1 MKRIPII
8 FDVDTGIDDATT
20 LMMACS
26 SDSLE
31 ILGVT
36 VSHGN
41 NHLRHTL
48 RNTLNVLKLCGRED
62 IPVAAGAERPI
73 LRSMD
78 GDSEEKAGGMLVHGE
93 NGLGGY
99 EFEFADARAALRKD
113 RAWDFV
119 YRTIKNYGK
128 PVVYCC
134 LGPLTNAGTLLRKYP
149 DAVNYLKCFV
159 NMGGYIREGTLSP
172 MSSVNIFY
180 DPHGAEIVM
189 ESGVP
194 FYMCPGDLTGD
205 ALITLEEMAE
215 MRAFRSPVGR
225 AASSMVDAYYKTCS
239 GLGENKVNGLVGQS
253 MHDNCA
259 LAFIEH
265 PELFTYGRY
274 HCRVESESDLC
285 VAMTVID
292 YEDTLRLPEEEKNLF
307 FVDSVDRD
315 GFAAYFME
323 CFKWYEQQ
331 YEQQHEQREG
341 RQQA

>member
-20 LMMACS
+20 LMMACV

-36 VSHGN
+36 ATHGN
-41 NHLRHTL
+41 NHLENTL

-62 IPVAAGAERPI
+62 IPVAAGAQRP
-73 LRSMD
+73 LLCNRKYD
-78 GDSEEKAGGMLVHGE
+78 EKNESGGMVVHGA

-99 EFEFADARAALRKD
+99 KFDFEDTKTALRKEK
-113 RAWDFV
+113 AWDFV
-119 YRTIKNYGK
+119 YQTIKEYGK
-128 PVVYCC
+128 PVVYCL
-134 LGPLTNAGTLLRKYP
+134 LGPLTDAAILLTKYP
-149 DAVNYLKCFV
+149 DASRYIKCFV

-180 DPHGAEIVM
+180 DAQAAEIVM
-189 ESGVP
+189 ESGIP

-205 ALITLEEMAE
+205 ALITVEEME
-215 MRAFRSPVGR
+215 HMKQFRSPVGK
-225 AASSMVDAYYKTCS
+225 AASLMVDAYYETCS
-239 GLGENKVNGLVGQS
+239 KIGENVVNGLTGQS

-274 HCRVESESDLC
+274 YCRAESKSDLC

-292 YEDTLRLPEEEKNLF
+292 YEDTLKLPLDRKNLF
-307 FVDSVDRD
+307 FVDSVDRE
-315 GFAAYFME
+315 GFSSFFME
-323 CFKWYEQQ
+323 CFQKYERMYEQK
-331 YEQQHEQREG
+331 YECQ
-341 RQQA
+341 

>member
-20 LMMACS
+20 LMMACVS
-26 SDSLE
+26 EGLE

-41 NHLRHTL
+41 NYLEKTL
-48 RNTLNVLKLCGRED
+48 RNTLNVLKLCGREN

-73 LRSMD
+73 LRDMD
-78 GDSEEKAGGMLVHGE
+78 RDGEQEAGGMIVHGE

-99 EFEFADARAALRKD
+99 EFPFKDTRKALRREK
-113 RAWDFV
+113 AWDFA
-119 YRTIKNYGK
+119 YETMKRYGR

-134 LGPLTNAGTLLRKYP
+134 LGPLTNAGLLLRKYP
-149 DAVNYLKCFV
+149 DASRYIRCFV

-189 ESGVP
+189 ESGIP
-194 FYMCPGDLTGD
+194 FYMCPGDLTGE
-205 ALITLEEMAE
+205 ALLTLEEIDQLGQL
-215 MRAFRSPVGR
+215 RSPVGR
-225 AASSMVDAYYKTCS
+225 AASQMIRAYYKACA
-239 GLGENKVNGLVGQS
+239 GLGETVVNGLTGQS

-274 HCRVESESDLC
+274 YCRVESQSSLC

-292 YEDTLRLPEEEKNLF
+292 YEDTLKCPEEEKNLY
-307 FVDSVDRD
+307 FVDSIDRE
-315 GFAAYFME
+315 GFVRYFME
-323 CFKWYEQQ
+323 AFGKYE
-331 YEQQHEQREG
+331 EREG
-341 RQQA
+341 GRG